1 MSFYYFYIYIHLI
14 LISCTIL
21 LRVTNEYK
29 IPRVIDCFTDTFQ
42 GELSSLTGSEG
53 RSLSADVGAWN
64 PFEDVQPFNQL
75 TEDHIFGAE
84 FDKIRRGS
92 NTSISGVKSRES
104 LVMAC
109 TELPEDPFESAPF
122 SLPSECFFFFKFTIH
137 V

>member
-1 MSFYYFYIYIHLI
+1 M
-14 LISCTIL
+14 
-21 LRVTNEYK
+21 
-29 IPRVIDCFTDTFQ
+29 
-42 GELSSLTGSEG
+42 
-53 RSLSADVGAWN
+53 SADVAAWN

-104 LVMAC
+104 LVMTY

-122 SLPSECFFFFKFTIH
+122 SLPSKYFDEIFYIYELKTNTTCVHVRKRESVYVRKF
-137 V
+137 

>member
-1 MSFYYFYIYIHLI
+1 M
-14 LISCTIL
+14 
-21 LRVTNEYK
+21 
-29 IPRVIDCFTDTFQ
+29 
-42 GELSSLTGSEG
+42 GSEG
-53 RSLSADVGAWN
+53 RSLSADVAAWN

-104 LVMAC
+104 LVMTY

-122 SLPSECFFFFKFTIH
+122 SLPSKLSLKFYISRETNTDVYIRTYFIIRLKYLLTYYFFLSREEE
-137 V
+137 

>member
-1 MSFYYFYIYIHLI
+1 M
-14 LISCTIL
+14 
-21 LRVTNEYK
+21 
-29 IPRVIDCFTDTFQ
+29 
-42 GELSSLTGSEG
+42 GSEG
-53 RSLSADVGAWN
+53 RSLSADVAAWN

-104 LVMAC
+104 LVMTY

-122 SLPSECFFFFKFTIH
+122 SLPSKLSLKFYISPKKLIQTYIFCYK
-137 V
+137 VEVLINVLILS

>member
-1 MSFYYFYIYIHLI
+1 M
-14 LISCTIL
+14 
-21 LRVTNEYK
+21 
-29 IPRVIDCFTDTFQ
+29 
-42 GELSSLTGSEG
+42 GSEG
-53 RSLSADVGAWN
+53 RSLSADVAAWN

-104 LVMAC
+104 LVMTY

-122 SLPSECFFFFKFTIH
+122 SLPSKYSNKNLDLLKNNIEYVYISIL
-137 V
+137 

>member
-1 MSFYYFYIYIHLI
+1 MYLI
-14 LISCTIL
+14 VLFLFLCTALYLINNTPPSSSNLKVNNLQACL
-21 LRVTNEYK
+21 H
-29 IPRVIDCFTDTFQ
+29 FHQ
-42 GELSSLTGSEG
+42 GELSSLMGSEG
-53 RSLSADVGAWN
+53 RSLSADVAAWN

-104 LVMAC
+104 LVMTY

-122 SLPSECFFFFKFTIH
+122 SLPSKPLLRVH
-137 V
+137 VSRRLM